1 MFGDDP
7 NKITGRE
14 KEEAA
19 PVMKGLQ
26 HEIEILAKKACG
38 F

>member
-7 NKITGRE
+7 NEITGRE

-26 HEIEILAKKACG
+26 HKIETLAKKACR